1 LKNVNWSAVIRDAI
15 EHRIRLE
22 ERMPNRDWDKVKKAN
37 KVAEKIFQEMHKK
50 YGHLNFDS
58 TETIRH
64 WRAKRYGR
72 TQSQ

>member
-1 LKNVNWSAVIRDAI
+1 MKNVNWSAAIRDAI

-22 ERMPNRDWDKVKKAN
+22 ERMPNRDWDRVREADRMAN
-37 KVAEKIFQEMHKK
+37 AIFEEMHRK

-58 TETIRH
+58 TETIRY